1 MFNEQN
7 PKIRM
12 QMSKI
17 NFLVRNIQFNLD
29 KESYKVASV
38 PKFLCIIMHPLPPK
52 KIKYHNSPLLAGK
65 L

>member
-17 NFLVRNIQFNLD
+17 NFLVRYIQFQFD
-29 KESYKVASV
+29 RESYKVASV
-38 PKFLCIIMHPLPPK
+38 PKFLCIIMPDSPPPK
-52 KIKYHNSPLLAGK
+52 KSNTITRPC
-65 L
+65 